1 MCALARGGPVS
12 TSSRPVA
19 IFVPSVRGGGAERA
33 MLMFARELVTSGF
46 PVDLVTTSFEGT
58 LGETVPKGVRVVDL
72 KSAKTIYALPRLVR
86 YLRKRKPRA
95 LFSTIMNANI
105 VAVWA
110 ARFSGVNMPVI
121 VRESNA
127 PVSTPKLSLSH
138 RVIFRL
144 APYTYAHSNG
154 VIAVSHGVAEEL
166 GIMAPSIRNKVHV
179 VPTPVISDD
188 VIRQGA
194 MPVDHPWLV
203 TKDKPVILSAAR
215 LQKHKGFLTLLHAF
229 KKLRERV
236 DARLLVIG
244 EGAYRSRIEKEI
256 QDLQLSEHV
265 SLHGFQT
272 NPFAFM
278 SRADAFVLA
287 SEFEGLPNV
296 LVQAMAFGTP
306 VVATDCRSG
315 PSEILCGGR
324 FGKLVPVGDVDALA
338 AALEQALNEP
348 RQHAAQEHA
357 RRVYSAQSAAAA
369 YRSLAGLH

>member
-1 MCALARGGPVS
+1 MP

-33 MLMFARELVTSGF
+33 MLMFARELVASGF
-46 PVDLVTTSFEGT
+46 PVDLVATSFEGT
-58 LGETVPKGVRVVDL
+58 LGETVPKGVRIVDL
-72 KSAKTIYALPRLVR
+72 KSSKTVYALPRLVR
-86 YLRKRKPRA
+86 YLRQRKPRA
-95 LFSTIMNANI
+95 LYSTIMNANV

-110 ARFSGVNMPVI
+110 ARFSGLRMPVI

-144 APYTYAHSNG
+144 APYSYAYANG
-154 VIAVSHGVAEEL
+154 VIAVSQGVAEEL
-166 GIMAPSIRNKVHV
+166 SVIAPSIRDKVHV
-179 VPTPVISDD
+179 VPTPVISED
-188 VIRQGA
+188 VIQQGA
-194 MPVDHPWLV
+194 MPVDHPWLI

-215 LQKHKGFLTLLHAF
+215 LQKHKGFLSLLHAF

-244 EGAYRSRIEKEI
+244 EGVYRSRIEQEI
-256 QDLQLSEHV
+256 VALNLGEHV
-265 SLHGFQT
+265 CLHGFQK

-278 SRADAFVLA
+278 SKADAFVLA

-324 FGKLVPVGDVDALA
+324 FGHLVPVGDVNALA
-338 AALEQALNEP
+338 DALEQALKEP
-348 RQHAAQEHA
+348 RQEAAQEYA
-357 RRVYSAQSAAAA
+357 RRVYGAPSAAAA
-369 YRSLAGLH
+369 YRALAGLH